1 MGQSAESSAGVG
13 SGVYEVPAWKVQQTD
28 LVYAGLAGI
37 AIVFIQDY
45 VALPA
50 LNAAASLSLVAFA
63 IALPLLGALAALNAI
78 QAGYRYAPFP
88 WWMTIAV
95 TAALGASLVGI
106 VAAFWSV
113 SSVAGWVVM
122 AMAVVATILVVA
134 YRGSLDRA
142 NASR

>member
-1 MGQSAESSAGVG
+1 MGQSNNPSPGGRAD
-13 SGVYEVPAWKVQQTD
+13 VYEIPAWKVQQTD

-45 VALPA
+45 VALEK
-50 LNAAASLSLVAFA
+50 LNTAATVSLVAFA

-113 SSVAGWVVM
+113 SVLAGGVVM
-122 AMAVVATILVVA
+122 VMAAVATILVVA
-134 YRGSLDRA
+134 YRISLDRA
-142 NASR
+142 NPPS